1 MGKQAP
7 DIDNVFEPE
16 AFNEPVSTPK
26 VEPKIDVDWTEDER
40 DDVDYIKAKID
51 ERIKRDYAE
60 AFALEGAMLAKVR
73 TPLPA
78 VPGKPQAWAM
88 NPDGSYIEDWSRI
101 DTKDLETFIQAA
113 SAEAFFASQKMIDGY
128 ADAVFA
134 KFTYDDAYDAAY
146 AEILSGTIGDKTAKA
161 KRKTLRERW
170 VALYRALYYKKSKE
184 VIDRLDA
191 HVRRAERIYQ
201 ERGKEAD
208 RQFRAARQ

>member
-1 MGKQAP
+1 MANAP
-7 DIDNVFEPE
+7 ELDNVFEPE
-16 AFNEPVSTPK
+16 AFSETVATPK
-26 VEPKIDVDWTEDER
+26 VEPKLDIDWSEDER
-40 DDVDYIKAKID
+40 DAVEFIKAKIN
-51 ERIKRDYAE
+51 ERVFKDYSE
-60 AFALEGAMLAKVR
+60 AFALENQLLQKVR
-73 TPLPA
+73 TLAPPMPGHQPTWA
-78 VPGKPQAWAM
+78 V

-101 DTKDLETFIQAA
+101 DTGDLERFIQAA
-113 SAEAFFASQKMIDGY
+113 SAEAFFASQQVIDGY

-134 KFTYDDAYDAAY
+134 KFTYDDAYDEAY

-170 VALYRALYYKKSKE
+170 IALYRALYYKKAKE
-184 VIDRLDA
+184 VVDRLDA